1 MIDMLASEYG
11 WTIETIS
18 SMPIDQTSQLIHA
31 LLHRRGV
38 KVFRKRYEVE
48 DDFEPLADRIAKIM
62 QAVDTI
68 K

>member
-11 WTIETIS
+11 WSIETIS
-18 SMPIDQTSQLIHA
+18 NIPVDQTTQLIHA

-48 DDFEPLADRIAKIM
+48 DSVESLADRIAKIM
-62 QAVDTI
+62 NSVDTI
-68 K
+68 D

>member
-11 WTIETIS
+11 WSIETIS
-18 SMPIDQTSQLIHA
+18 NIPVDQTTQLIHA

-48 DDFEPLADRIAKIM
+48 TSVESLADRIAKIM
-62 QAVDTI
+62 NSVDI
-68 K
+68 ID

>member
-31 LLHRRGV
+31 LLHRKGV
-38 KVFRKRYEVE
+38 KVFRRRYEVE

-62 QAVDTI
+62 QSVDII

>member
-11 WTIETIS
+11 WSIETIS
-18 SMPIDQTSQLIHA
+18 NIPVDQTTQLIHA

-48 DDFEPLADRIAKIM
+48 TNVESLADRIAKIM
-62 QAVDTI
+62 NSVDI
-68 K
+68 ID

>member
-31 LLHRRGV
+31 VLNRKGV
-38 KVFRKRYEVE
+38 KVFRRRYEVE

-62 QAVDTI
+62 QSVDTI

>member
-11 WTIETIS
+11 WSIETIS
-18 SMPIDQTSQLIHA
+18 NIPVDQTTQLIHA

-48 DDFEPLADRIAKIM
+48 TNVESLADRIAKIM
-62 QAVDTI
+62 NSVDI
-68 K
+68 VE

>member
-31 LLHRRGV
+31 LLHRKGV
-38 KVFRKRYEVE
+38 KAFRRRYEVE

-62 QAVDTI
+62 QSVDII